1 MLSIFDQL
9 ENLSIDGNLPVLLNE
24 CSEDYTI
31 INFVLTNC
39 NLKGYIDDF
48 FKIKN
53 LYIKNAT
60 GPSIQVKDIQIIN
73 CLDENS
79 EIKIDGLN
87 ILNDLDDLIEYL
99 LKKEIGKISLKNIN
113 KKVNMSKIKKIFKTY
128 QNKYFEDDLKIVND
142 TVEIISIHYK
152 VNRVLSF

>member
-1 MLSIFDQL
+1 
-9 ENLSIDGNLPVLLNE
+9 EVR
-24 CSEDYTI
+24 
-31 INFVLTNC
+31 
-39 NLKGYIDDF
+39 
-48 FKIKN
+48 
-53 LYIKNAT
+53 
-60 GPSIQVKDIQIIN
+60 DIQIIN